1 VPGAE
6 LKDGVKPV
14 ETNANLYRFEV
25 SVSSKSKADL
35 TATQERVESSSA
47 YLMNYSIE
55 QLMYYRT
62 SGAKLSDAV
71 LSAFRKAQELQVAIN
86 TATES
91 VTQLDTQRNEITRDQ
106 DRIRQNMS
114 SIDRNSD
121 YYNRLLKKLN
131 DQETQV
137 EQLDAQLRTARAAVQ
152 TAEAALNDYLANLN
166 VE

>member
-1 VPGAE
+1 
-6 LKDGVKPV
+6 
-14 ETNANLYRFEV
+14 
-25 SVSSKSKADL
+25 
-35 TATQERVESSSA
+35 
-47 YLMNYSIE
+47 
-55 QLMYYRT
+55 
-62 SGAKLSDAV
+62 
-71 LSAFRKAQELQVAIN
+71 
-86 TATES
+86 

-137 EQLDAQLRTARAAVQ
+137 EQLDAQLRTARTAVQ